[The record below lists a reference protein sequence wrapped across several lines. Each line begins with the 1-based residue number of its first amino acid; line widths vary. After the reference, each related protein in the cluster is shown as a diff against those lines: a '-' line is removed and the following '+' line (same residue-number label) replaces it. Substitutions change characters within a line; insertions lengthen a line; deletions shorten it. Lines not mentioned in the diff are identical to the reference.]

1 MVGGGIFAVLGLSV
15 QITKG
20 GAPLA
25 FLLAGLVASLTARS
39 YALLSKVYPSRGGT
53 VTFLNRTFGAGLF
66 SGGINVLLWL
76 SYIVM
81 LALYSQAF
89 GSYAASFLPQ
99 SAQNLGK
106 HVFLI
111 AAIVVIT
118 VVNIA
123 GASTVAR
130 AERVIVAIKLAILV
144 FFVAVGVAG
153 VSSERLA
160 PAQWSSPV
168 SVIAGGMII
177 FLAYEGFELIA
188 NAAEDVA
195 DPARVLTRA
204 YYISVLFVIGLYVAV
219 AIVSVG
225 SLPLTQLINARDYA
239 LAEAARPALGGFGF
253 AMIGVAAMLF
263 DRVGDQRHPLRIRAD
278 DLHDRKIAGA
288 AGPTRPPGLEPAPRR
303 AADHRGSNRC
313 ARQRPGPG
321 QHLHHGKRRVPHH
334 LRRRQPR
341 RGSHGPKA
349 GINTVDLGRG
359 RRGVCRGIGR
369 AHRQEQPRIRQC
381 LGRDGHIVLRH
392 RVNLPKN
399 QRQAHPRIGDAS
411 MRTPAQTLAP
421 SAPARRQRSEFLQDT
436 RRATQLTSLKAKA
449 AFTTCRTAQGTGNAR
464 LTVEANSGHHSAR
477 LREIVALRTRHPGQ

>member
-1 MVGGGIFAVLGLSV
+1 MMAASKPARAHPIGLWGVVAIGVGGMVGGGIFAVLGLSV

-20 GAPLA
+20 AAPLA
-25 FLLAGLVASLTARS
+25 FLLAGVVALLTARS

-66 SGGINVLLWL
+66 SGSINVLLWL

-99 SAQNLGK
+99 SAHTLCK
-106 HVFLI
+106 HVFLT

-130 AERVIVAIKLAILV
+130 AERVIVAIKIAILV
-144 FFVAVGVAG
+144 LFVAVGVAG

-204 YYISVLFVIGLYVAV
+204 YYISVLFVIALYVAV

-225 SLPLTQLINARDYA
+225 SLPLSQLINARDYA
-239 LAEAARPALGGFGF
+239 LAEAARPALGAAGF
-253 AMIGVAAMLF
+253 AMIGIAAMLSTASAINATLYGSARITYTIAKSRELPAQL
-263 DRVGDQRHPLRIRAD
+263 DRPVWNQPLEGLLITTAATVVLANVL
-278 DLHDRKIAGA
+278 DLASISTIGSAGFLIIFA
-288 AGPTRPPGLEPAPRR
+288 AVNVAE
-303 AADHRGSNRC
+303 
-313 ARQRPGPG
+313 ARTAR
-321 QHLHHGKRRVPHH
+321 
-334 LRRRQPR
+334 R
-341 RGSHGPKA
+341 RGSAPWISVAAAMACVAALAALVAKSSLGSVSVLVA
-349 GINTVDLGRG
+349 MVALSFGI
-359 RRGVCRGIGR
+359 
-369 AHRQEQPRIRQC
+369 E
-381 LGRDGHIVLRH
+381 
-392 RVNLPKN
+392 
-399 QRQAHPRIGDAS
+399 
-411 MRTPAQTLAP
+411 
-421 SAPARRQRSEFLQDT
+421 
-436 RRATQLTSLKAKA
+436 A
-449 AFTTCRTAQGTGNAR
+449 AFRK
-464 LTVEANSGHHSAR
+464 LSGRPIHA
-477 LREIVALRTRHPGQ
+477 

>member
-1 MVGGGIFAVLGLSV
+1 MASSKQAPADQVGLWGAVAIGVGGMVGGGIFAVLGLSV

-20 GAPLA
+20 AAPLA
-25 FLLAGLVASLTARS
+25 FLLAGLVALLTARS

-99 SAQNLGK
+99 SAHTLGK
-106 HVFLI
+106 HVLLT

-118 VVNIA
+118 AVNIA

-130 AERVIVAIKLAILV
+130 AERVIVAIKIAILLL
-144 FFVAVGVAG
+144 FVAVGVAG

-168 SVIAGGMII
+168 SVVAGGMII

-204 YYISVLFVIGLYVAV
+204 YYITVLFVIALYVAV

-225 SLPLTQLINARDYA
+225 SLPLSQLVNARDYA
-239 LAEAARPALGGFGF
+239 LAEAARPALGATGF
-253 AMIGVAAMLF
+253 AMIGVAAMLSTASAINATLYGSARMTYTIAKSRELPAQL
-263 DRVGDQRHPLRIRAD
+263 DRPVWNQPLEGLLITAAATVV
-278 DLHDRKIAGA
+278 LANVLELASISTMGSAGFLIIFA
-288 AGPTRPPGLEPAPRR
+288 AVNLAEAHT
-303 AADHRGSNRC
+303 
-313 ARQRPGPG
+313 AR
-321 QHLHHGKRRVPHH
+321 
-334 LRRRQPR
+334 R
-341 RGSHGPKA
+341 RGSTPWISVVAAMACVAALAALIAKSSLA
-349 GINTVDLGRG
+349 SVS
-359 RRGVCRGIGR
+359 
-369 AHRQEQPRIRQC
+369 
-381 LGRDGHIVLRH
+381 VL
-392 RVNLPKN
+392 V
-399 QRQAHPRIGDAS
+399 A
-411 MRTPAQTLAP
+411 M
-421 SAPARRQRSEFLQDT
+421 
-436 RRATQLTSLKAKA
+436 
-449 AFTTCRTAQGTGNAR
+449 
-464 LTVEANSGHHSAR
+464 
-477 LREIVALRTRHPGQ
+477 VALSFGIEATFRKISGRPIHA